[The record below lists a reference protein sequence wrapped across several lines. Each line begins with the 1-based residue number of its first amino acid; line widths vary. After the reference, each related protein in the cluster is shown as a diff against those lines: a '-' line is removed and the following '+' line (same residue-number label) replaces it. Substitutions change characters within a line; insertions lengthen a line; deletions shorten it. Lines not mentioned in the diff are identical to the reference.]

1 MGDHIKSKQAIVLG
15 GGGGIGSQVVRQLAV
30 RGCKVLAASMDGADK
45 LAALAAETGAECI
58 ELDVTDRAAV
68 MERLQPRTADFLVL
82 AHGALGRSGTLF
94 DQPAESTRRL
104 VDVNILGVQN
114 CLQAVVP
121 GMIARN
127 SGHVVLLGSVA
138 LYPSLGQPIYSA
150 TKAAVHSMASNLR
163 MELYPAQVKV
173 TEVRPGRVRT
183 GMHAEMFAVAEI
195 DAGGGVDIADQQI
208 AVGIDHRDLK
218 AQNLLLAEQGGRLLA
233 YLIDLDGVRLVKRLS
248 QRRKARYSLALSRPT
263 SRPDVRRKACGQVD
277 HSRSNAGVRAC
288 RMALSS
294 VW

>member
-183 GMHAEMFAVAEI
+183 GMHAEMFGGSHEEANRRMYDPVQSLEPDEIADAIVWALDKPAHLCVAQLEVLATEHVI
-195 DAGGGVDIADQQI
+195 GGV
-208 AVGIDHRDLK
+208 
-218 AQNLLLAEQGGRLLA
+218 
-233 YLIDLDGVRLVKRLS
+233 
-248 QRRKARYSLALSRPT
+248 RY
-263 SRPDVRRKACGQVD
+263 KG
-277 HSRSNAGVRAC
+277 
-288 RMALSS
+288 M
-294 VW
+294 